1 MKFRRLAVA
10 TVVASLFASG
20 AALADLTV
28 GITVSATGPA
38 SALGAPQKNTVALLP
53 ATVGG
58 EKVNWIVLDDATDP
72 TQASKNAK
80 KLAEENKVDVLVG
93 SSTVSNTIAVTE
105 IAVESKTPLLGLGPV
120 ASLAP
125 EKEHWLFRMPQ
136 HNRIMA
142 GAIADDM
149 AANGV
154 KTIGVIGFAD
164 PYGES
169 FMTEMKKAAEAK
181 GIQLTINEKF
191 NRADTSV
198 MGQAMKLIS
207 AKPDAILI
215 VSSGTPSALPH
226 STLVERGYKGRIY
239 QTHGA
244 IGRDVLRVGGKA
256 LEGGIFVTGPIV
268 VGDQLADSNPM
279 KAVIANYVKLYEAK
293 YGAGSVGPQGAH
305 LWDAYL
311 ILDAA
316 VPVALK
322 KAKPGTPEFR
332 AALRDAIE
340 NTKNV
345 VGVHGVFNMSPTDH
359 FGHDERARVLVKV
372 ENGSY
377 KLLRSE

>member
-1 MKFRRLAVA
+1 MKLNKLAVA
-10 TVVASLFASG
+10 VSMASLVSMPAW
-20 AALADLTV
+20 ADINV

-53 ATVGG
+53 ATIAG

-80 KLAEENKVDVLVG
+80 KLAEEDKVDVIIG

-105 IAVESKTPLLGLGPV
+105 IAVESKTPLLALGPV
-120 ASLAP
+120 ATLPP
-125 EKEHWLFRMPQ
+125 EKDHWVFRLPQ

-149 AANGV
+149 VANGV
-154 KTIGVIGFAD
+154 KSIGVIGFAD

-169 FMTEMKKAAEAK
+169 FMAEMKKAAEAK
-181 GIQLTINEKF
+181 GIPLTVTEKF

-198 MGQAMKLIS
+198 MGQAMKLIA
-207 AKPDAILI
+207 AKPDAVLI

-268 VGDQLADSNPM
+268 VADQLPDSNPM
-279 KAVIANYVKLYEAK
+279 KAVIDGYVKSYEAK
-293 YGAGSVGPQGAH
+293 YGAGTVGPQGAH

-311 ILDAA
+311 LLNNA
-316 VPVALK
+316 VPTAK
-322 KAKPGTPEFR
+322 AKAKPGTPEFR

-340 NTKNV
+340 GTKNV
-345 VGVHGVFNMSPTDH
+345 VGVHGVYNISPTDH
-359 FGHDERARVLVKV
+359 FGHDNRARVLVKV
-372 ENGSY
+372 ENGAY
-377 KLLRSE
+377 KLMRAE